1 MALAIDLTG
10 RRALVTGA
18 AGGLGLA
25 CAETLLRAGARVALS
40 DLPGPRLTA
49 AAEALSAAH
58 GAQNVRVTP
67 AELTADQAPAQ
78 LVTAVVDALG
88 GLDTL
93 VNCAGIMETVPL
105 PDVTEAAWRRV
116 IDVNLTSTF
125 LLTQAAAARMDGG
138 AIVTLASVAGRS
150 GRPNAVHYA
159 ASKAALLSLTKSAAM
174 AYGPGIRVNAVC
186 PGVFLTPMWDEI
198 IAHRARQFGPGAG
211 EEYLARVT
219 AACALG
225 RDGDPA
231 ELASVVLFLVSDLA
245 SFVTGQAVNVDGG
258 LEMD

>member
-1 MALAIDLTG
+1 MAIAIDLTG

-25 CAETLLRAGARVALS
+25 CAETLLQAGARVALS
-40 DLPGPRLTA
+40 DLPGSRLDT
-49 AAEALSAAH
+49 AAEALAAKH
-58 GAQNVRVTP
+58 GAENVLKAP
-67 AELTADQAPAQ
+67 AELTAENAPAA
-78 LVTAVVDALG
+78 LVATVANELQ

-105 PDVTEAAWRRV
+105 PDVTEAAWRRI

-125 LLTQAAAARMDGG
+125 LLTQAAAASMNRG

-159 ASKAALLSLTKSAAM
+159 ASKAALLSLTKSAAL
-174 AYGPGIRVNAVC
+174 AYGPTIRVNAVC

-198 IAHRARQFGPGAG
+198 IADRARQFGAGAG
-211 EEYLARVT
+211 EEYLAQVKS
-219 AACALG
+219 ACALG

-231 ELASVVLFLVSDLA
+231 ELAAVVLFLVSDLA